1 MPQLLQKAGWKEGSG
16 LGAQEQGIA
25 APIAA
30 WYQSGRMGIGIGAT
44 PPQPTSTLLIAAAAT
59 GSKKTHATAG
69 KDAAQQTSSIAAV
82 ADELHRR
89 PPKRGWETVR
99 VEEALEAKV
108 KRIRQVMQVTH
119 FMQRFPSLPELSS
132 DSSA

>member
-1 MPQLLQKAGWKEGSG
+1 MAQLLQKAGWKEGSG

-30 WYQSGRMGIGIGAT
+30 WYQSGRQGIGAT
-44 PPQPTSTLLIAAAAT
+44 PPQPTGTLLIAAAAPAST
-59 GSKKTHATAG
+59 PHAADG
-69 KDAAQQTSSIAAV
+69 KDGIQQASSTAAA
-82 ADELHRR
+82 ADEQHRR

-99 VEEALEAKV
+99 VEEALDVKV

-119 FMQRFPSLPELSS
+119 FMQCFAS
-132 DSSA
+132 DSFACS